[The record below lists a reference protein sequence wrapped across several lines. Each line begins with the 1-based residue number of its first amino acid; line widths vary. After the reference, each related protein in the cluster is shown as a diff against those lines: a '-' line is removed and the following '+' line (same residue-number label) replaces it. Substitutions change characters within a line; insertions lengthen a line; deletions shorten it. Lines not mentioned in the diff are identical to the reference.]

1 VIVGVMMVQLH
12 LPVSGS
18 LKDKRQVVKSLQ
30 ARLQNQFGIA
40 VAEVGELQQWQIAE
54 LGIVCVANETRHV
67 DRVLDSAIRFIEET
81 RPDLEIMNLVRETA
95 SYFS

>member
-1 VIVGVMMVQLH
+1 MMVQLH

-67 DRVLDSAIRFIEET
+67 DQVLDSAIRFIEET

>member
-67 DRVLDSAIRFIEET
+67 DQVLDSAIRFIEET